1 MIRLVITFALAF
13 VAGYIVNEHTGSDHV
28 TRAMHSIEDTATTI
42 RTDHVALEG
51 HLARRERR
59 DQMMFTLFD
68 CVITLIEKD
77 VAHQQNLADN
87 Q

>member
-59 DQMMFTLFD
+59 DQMMFTL
-68 CVITLIEKD
+68 IEKD

>member
-59 DQMMFTLFD
+59 DEMMFTLFD
-68 CVITLIEKD
+68 RVMTLIEKD
-77 VAHQQNLADN
+77 VAHQQSLADN

>member
-1 MIRLVITFALAF
+1 MIKLLITFALAF

-68 CVITLIEKD
+68 RIVTLIEKD
-77 VAHQQNLADN
+77 VAHQQQLADN
-87 Q
+87 

>member
-1 MIRLVITFALAF
+1 MIRLLITFALAF

-28 TRAMHSIEDTATTI
+28 TRAVHSIEDTATTI

-59 DQMMFTLFD
+59 DEMMFTLFD
-68 CVITLIEKD
+68 RVMTLIEKD
-77 VAHQQNLADN
+77 VAHQHQVADN

>member
-1 MIRLVITFALAF
+1 MIKLVITFALAF

-28 TRAMHSIEDTATTI
+28 TRAVHSIEDTATTI

-59 DQMMFTLFD
+59 DEMMFTLFD
-68 CVITLIEKD
+68 RVMTLIEKD
-77 VAHQQNLADN
+77 VAHQQSLADN

>member
-1 MIRLVITFALAF
+1 MIRLLITFALAF

-28 TRAMHSIEDTATTI
+28 TRAVHSIEDTATTI

-59 DQMMFTLFD
+59 DEMMFTLFD
-68 CVITLIEKD
+68 RVMTLIEKD
-77 VAHQQNLADN
+77 VAHQQSLADN

>member
-1 MIRLVITFALAF
+1 
-13 VAGYIVNEHTGSDHV
+13 
-28 TRAMHSIEDTATTI
+28 MHSIEDTATTI

-68 CVITLIEKD
+68 RIVTLIEKD
-77 VAHQQNLADN
+77 VALSTQNDDN

>member
-1 MIRLVITFALAF
+1 MIRLLITFALAF

-28 TRAMHSIEDTATTI
+28 TRAMHRVEDTAS
-42 RTDHVALEG
+42 RVQADHVALEG

-59 DQMMFTLFD
+59 DEMMFTLFD
-68 CVITLIEKD
+68 RVMTLIEKD
-77 VAHQQNLADN
+77 VAHQQSLADN

>member
-28 TRAMHSIEDTATTI
+28 TRAVHSIEDTATTI

-59 DQMMFTLFD
+59 DEMMFTLFD
-68 CVITLIEKD
+68 RVMTLIEKD
-77 VAHQQNLADN
+77 VAHQQSLADN

>member
-1 MIRLVITFALAF
+1 MIKLLITFILAF

-28 TRAMHSIEDTATTI
+28 TRAVHTIEDTARTVQ
-42 RTDHVALEG
+42 TDHVALEG

-59 DQMMFTLFD
+59 DQMMFTLFER
-68 CVITLIEKD
+68 VITLIEKD
-77 VAHQQNLADN
+77 VAHQHKLADN

>member
-1 MIRLVITFALAF
+1 MIKLLITFALAF

-68 CVITLIEKD
+68 RIVTLIEKD
-77 VAHQQNLADN
+77 VALSEQSHDN

>member
-1 MIRLVITFALAF
+1 MIKLLITFALAF

-59 DQMMFTLFD
+59 DEMMFTLFD
-68 CVITLIEKD
+68 RVMTLIEKD
-77 VAHQQNLADN
+77 VAHQQQLADN
-87 Q
+87 

>member
-1 MIRLVITFALAF
+1 MIRLLITFALAF

-28 TRAMHSIEDTATTI
+28 TRAMHSIEDTARTV

-68 CVITLIEKD
+68 RIVTLIEKD
-77 VAHQQNLADN
+77 VAHQQRLADN
-87 Q
+87 

>member
-1 MIRLVITFALAF
+1 MIRLLITFALAF

-28 TRAMHSIEDTATTI
+28 TRAVHSIEDTARTV

-68 CVITLIEKD
+68 RIVTLIEKD
-77 VAHQQNLADN
+77 VAHQQRLADN
-87 Q
+87 

>member
-1 MIRLVITFALAF
+1 MIRLLITFALAF

-68 CVITLIEKD
+68 RIVTLIEKD

>member
-1 MIRLVITFALAF
+1 MTRLLITFLLAF
-13 VAGYIVNEHTGSDHV
+13 VAGYLVNEHTGSDHV
-28 TRAMHSIEDTATTI
+28 TRAVHSIEDTARTV

-68 CVITLIEKD
+68 RIVTLIEKD
-77 VAHQQNLADN
+77 VAHQQRLADN
-87 Q
+87 

>member
-1 MIRLVITFALAF
+1 MIKLVITFALAF

-28 TRAMHSIEDTATTI
+28 TRAVHSIEDTATTI

-59 DQMMFTLFD
+59 DEMMFTLFD
-68 CVITLIEKD
+68 RVMTLIEKD